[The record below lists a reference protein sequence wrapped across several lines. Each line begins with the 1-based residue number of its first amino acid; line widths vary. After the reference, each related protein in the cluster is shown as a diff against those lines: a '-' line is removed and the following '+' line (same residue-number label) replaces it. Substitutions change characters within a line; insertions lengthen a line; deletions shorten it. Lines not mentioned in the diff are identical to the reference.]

1 MNLNRQQYNCIG
13 TVAQHCDS
21 NKLCISENEAS
32 NYDLAELFCDFWFEI
47 ENIQIEVKAYEDA
60 PEPKPEPPVNYAE
73 KKQLLEGGTFLD
85 CDSKQRSFG
94 GIYKILAMYSYS
106 RYVILNGFSDT
117 PNGIVS
123 KTNEF
128 SIPKA
133 LKELETFA
141 DKYRNMGRI
150 EFKRTQQFLCSNKEI
165 FDYDNCPDNKCG
177 CGAKK
182 CSGETM
188 AKGYG
193 FNGRNIG

>member
-1 MNLNRQQYNCIG
+1 MNLSRLQYNCIG

-32 NYDLAELFCDFWFEI
+32 NYDLAELFCDFWYEI
-47 ENIQIEVKAYEDA
+47 EQIEIEVQTYILD
-60 PEPKPEPPVNYAE
+60 PELPIPDNYDE
-73 KKQLLEGGTFLD
+73 KYSLLFGGTFLD
-85 CDSKQRSFG
+85 CDSKQRPFG

-117 PNGIVS
+117 PNGVVT

-128 SIPKA
+128 SIPKT

-150 EFKRTQQFLCSNKEI
+150 EFKRTQQFLCSNKTI

-182 CSGETM
+182 CSGETR

>member
-1 MNLNRQQYNCIG
+1 MNLSRLQYNCIG

-32 NYDLAELFCDFWFEI
+32 NYDLAELFCDFWYEI
-47 ENIQIEVKAYEDA
+47 EQIQIEVKAYEDA

-85 CDSKQRSFG
+85 CDSKQRPFG
-94 GIYKILAMYSYS
+94 GVYKMLAMYSYS

-117 PNGIVS
+117 PNGVVT

-128 SIPKA
+128 SIPKS

-150 EFKRTQQFLCSNKEI
+150 EFKRTQQFICSNNTI
-165 FDYDNCPDNKCG
+165 FNYDHCPKNKCG

-182 CSGETM
+182 CSEGTQ

-193 FNGRNIG
+193 FKGRNIG

>member
-1 MNLNRQQYNCIG
+1 MNLSRLQYNCIG

-32 NYDLAELFCDFWFEI
+32 NYDLAELFCDFWYKIEQIDIEI
-47 ENIQIEVKAYEDA
+47 QAYILNPELPLPENYQSKY
-60 PEPKPEPPVNYAE
+60 N
-73 KKQLLEGGTFLD
+73 LLFGGTFLD
-85 CDSKQRSFG
+85 CDNKPRVFG
-94 GIYKILAMYSYS
+94 GVYKTLAMYSYS

-117 PNGIVS
+117 PNGVVT

-128 SIPKA
+128 SIPKS

-150 EFKRTQQFLCSNKEI
+150 EFKRTQQYLCANKTI
-165 FDYDNCPDNKCG
+165 FAYDDCPKGKCG

-182 CSGETM
+182 CSEGTL

-193 FNGRNIG
+193 FKGRNIG